1 MNMSLWNESI
11 IYLKWVTKVPIV
23 SEDVILL
30 LDSRFDQVL
39 WYSGTL
45 WLLISE
51 PYPPRVKGNGH
62 SVLNDGGF
70 FSSSALQRE
79 RQLSAQ
85 LHDTLDEE
93 RRSQHEASAREK
105 AAIKDLQAMLDLE
118 RNKLLDLQVGAS
130 QES

>member
-1 MNMSLWNESI
+1 M
-11 IYLKWVTKVPIV
+11 
-23 SEDVILL
+23 
-30 LDSRFDQVL
+30 
-39 WYSGTL
+39 
-45 WLLISE
+45 
-51 PYPPRVKGNGH
+51 KGNGR